1 MSLFELLH
9 HVTREIPECVH
20 TSVIDRD
27 SGMALASVSPL
38 VSSDAAAA
46 SDAYQSDILRALE
59 QAQEALEIQSGVE
72 SMMLV
77 SQTNVFIA
85 IPLSQGQHI
94 WHVVTSI
101 NTTVGFTQAIMRKHR
116 AALQQSMM
124 TIV

>member
-9 HVTREIPECVH
+9 QVTREIPECVH

-38 VSSDAAAA
+38 TSSDAAAA

-59 QAQEALEIQSGVE
+59 QAQDALEISPGLE
-72 SMMLV
+72 SMMLT
-77 SQTNVFIA
+77 SQAHVFIA
-85 IPLSQGQHI
+85 QPLSQGQYV

-116 AALQQSMM
+116 ASLQQSMM
-124 TIV
+124 TLV